1 MAAYRQIVSS
11 AFSEQI
17 DLYSLLNYLGGERN
31 AVTLESV
38 LKFYSSNELRLN
50 PNDFSKIIL
59 TREDKLIKMLTKER

>member
-59 TREDKLIKMLTKER
+59 AREDKLIKMLTKER